1 MVKMEM
7 MMTRKGMMMEMMEMI
22 MTRIARRRALS
33 MIASR
38 IVPKI

>member
-1 MVKMEM
+1 MMEM
-7 MMTRKGMMMEMMEMI
+7 MMMRMEMMEMI

-38 IVPKI
+38 IVTKI